1 MTTCSTPSPALLRQV
16 ADAIRVRDWASCKLA
31 FLMVCLGYVLL
42 EMPVIGRTEL
52 ISISILFAL
61 FYLLAGFGYAINS
74 YADLED
80 DVLAGKPNA
89 FSRMSAGV
97 ATATIASVS
106 GVTIVGSV
114 AAASWFDSARLAF
127 LIVVNVSLAAAYSL
141 RPIRCKER
149 GMVGV
154 AVSAVAQ
161 RTLPALIVFDA
172 FDIANTVTAAL
183 LLLSTVVGVR
193 YILVHQ
199 IKDYDADVG
208 AGVHTMTTSMGLPAA
223 ETLLRRIVFPA
234 ELLSLAAT
242 LALMGRE
249 QPAVLF
255 AFGIFLV
262 LALPQLIS
270 PATTDPLPTRTYA
283 ALAGFYY
290 LYWPVTLAV
299 LVVSR
304 DRELWPIVLVVII
317 WSSRRLEREVRVMVR
332 AFRPASKYARREA
345 AH

>member
-1 MTTCSTPSPALLRQV
+1 
-16 ADAIRVRDWASCKLA
+16 
-31 FLMVCLGYVLL
+31 MVCLGYALL
-42 EMPVIGRTEL
+42 EMPAIGRTEL
-52 ISISILFAL
+52 VRISILFAL

-106 GVTIVGSV
+106 GVSIVGGL
-114 AAASWFDSARLAF
+114 AAASWFGSASLAL
-127 LIVVNVSLAAAYSL
+127 LIGVNFALAAAYSL

-149 GMVGV
+149 GLIGV

-172 FDIANTVTAAL
+172 FGIANTVTAAL
-183 LLLSTVVGVR
+183 VLLSTVMGVR

-199 IKDYDADVG
+199 IKDYAADVG
-208 AGVHTMTTSMGLPAA
+208 AGVHTMTTSMGRAAA

-234 ELLSLAAT
+234 EVLSLAAT
-242 LALMGRE
+242 LTLMGRE
-249 QPAVLF
+249 EPAVLL

-262 LALPQLIS
+262 LALPQLIG
-270 PATTDPLPTRTYA
+270 PAATDPLSTRTYA

-299 LVVSR
+299 LMVSR
-304 DRELWPIVLVVII
+304 HHGLWPIVLVVII

-332 AFRPASKYARREA
+332 VFRPGAKNARHEA